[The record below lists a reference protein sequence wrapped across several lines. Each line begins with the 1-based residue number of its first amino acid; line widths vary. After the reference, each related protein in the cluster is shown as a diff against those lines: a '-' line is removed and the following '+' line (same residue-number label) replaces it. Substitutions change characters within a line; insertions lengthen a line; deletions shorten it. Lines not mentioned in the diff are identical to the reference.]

1 MRNSKTSKNTIKLFI
16 FNLLIVGIVFAGFYF
31 MRGTNQIVEVQTLA
45 VNVHTDPRA
54 NASVVTQIHQSD
66 KVTINSIGVHRRVC
80 CLEAVTFR
88 LVGDTWSD
96 TSGNYRFD
104 NLDAGTSYIVVSV
117 DHENKYDPVGKAP
130 LYPTR
135 YPS

>member
-1 MRNSKTSKNTIKLFI
+1 M
-16 FNLLIVGIVFAGFYF
+16 A
-31 MRGTNQIVEVQTLA
+31 
-45 VNVHTDPRA
+45 H
-54 NASVVTQIHQSD
+54 SVVTAIGTPLARVLFPISVSGAGRSATQMPLSIPRIDYATSRAGRGYIAD
-66 KVTINSIGVHRRVC
+66 KVTINNIGVHRRVC
-80 CLEAVTFR
+80 CLEEVTFR
-88 LVGDTWSD
+88 LVGDAWSD

-135 YPS
+135 YSS

>member
-1 MRNSKTSKNTIKLFI
+1 M
-16 FNLLIVGIVFAGFYF
+16 A
-31 MRGTNQIVEVQTLA
+31 
-45 VNVHTDPRA
+45 H
-54 NASVVTQIHQSD
+54 SVVKSITAPLPKVLSPISAAGDGRTIIQPLKALPRIDYAATRIGRGFIAD

-135 YPS
+135 YSS